1 MPASLHT
8 HGLWSLSDT
17 ECSYDCVLGSGH
29 QLTMGVWKVWDRAPC
44 VLEKCSC
51 CVRPSTRAPMPVL
64 GAQLKSLCLFLTL
77 SFYITLRNS
86 IC

>member
-44 VLEKCSC
+44 VFREVLVLCAPLHACSYAC
-51 CVRPSTRAPMPVL
+51 PGGTAEV
-64 GAQLKSLCLFLTL
+64 SLPLSHFVFLHN
-77 SFYITLRNS
+77 FKK
-86 IC
+86 